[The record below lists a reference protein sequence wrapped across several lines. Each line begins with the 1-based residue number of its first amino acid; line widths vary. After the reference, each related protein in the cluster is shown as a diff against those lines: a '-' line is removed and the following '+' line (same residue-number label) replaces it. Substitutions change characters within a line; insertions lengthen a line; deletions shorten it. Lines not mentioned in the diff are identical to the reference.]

1 MSKGHCITPLANH
14 SHCLAAGL
22 CHARMPPCQ
31 RPHQRR
37 QTDRQAETGTRGG
50 RVTEKQPG
58 FPAALPA
65 QTCINVTV
73 KAARAD
79 SYLASPCRRLE
90 RCQPPG
96 LLFPYPHRP
105 AQQLQGTVSKLSLVE
120 DSGPKAASTLPSS
133 THVPLLTPLHPWG
146 TGRRAWD
153 KHKSRTITPELVPVT

>member
-1 MSKGHCITPLANH
+1 MSKRPLHNSPGKRQPLPCCRAV
-14 SHCLAAGL
+14 
-22 CHARMPPCQ
+22 PCQ
-31 RPHQRR
+31 DAALPAAPSKEA
-37 QTDRQAETGTRGG
+37 DRQAETGTRGG

-120 DSGPKAASTLPSS
+120 DSGPKAASTLPSP
-133 THVPLLTPLHPWG
+133 THVPSLAPLHPWG

-153 KHKSRTITPELVPVT
+153 KHGKSRMITPELVPVT